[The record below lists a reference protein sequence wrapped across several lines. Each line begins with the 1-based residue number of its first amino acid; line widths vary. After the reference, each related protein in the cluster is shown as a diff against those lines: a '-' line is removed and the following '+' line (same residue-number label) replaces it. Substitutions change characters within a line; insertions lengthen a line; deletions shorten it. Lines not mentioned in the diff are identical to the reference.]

1 MGISARRGRGRERWS
16 SECRGIPLMWWMRWT
31 RLYAAVAIACVFGV
45 SAMSEDGPDAH
56 FSADELMLGDSAAP
70 EHDPVKTALQKKM
83 QAVGE
88 LHEEAKDLLGER
100 SVERQR
106 KAQAAVEF
114 MENYNG
120 KKAMI
125 EKKQATLRAE
135 MADDK
140 ATILRTSKGD
150 EKENELTKKHD
161 ARIKATMKRALN
173 AMRKVDHVVNGH
185 QRRDPTVKA
194 AEKAVIEA
202 RGKEIYTVLGL
213 DEKQLNQDYL
223 LTLDGAVAAYNSMP
237 DAHSEEKMEKALEVT
252 KERVKKEKIIEMK
265 KKKEVKAKKTRSTQ
279 NQMYYK
285 TKWKEKR
292 APPKEDSSRQVCS

>member
-1 MGISARRGRGRERWS
+1 
-16 SECRGIPLMWWMRWT
+16 
-31 RLYAAVAIACVFGV
+31 
-45 SAMSEDGPDAH
+45 
-56 FSADELMLGDSAAP
+56 MLGDSAAP

-140 ATILRTSKGD
+140 A
-150 EKENELTKKHD
+150 NELTKKHD

-173 AMRKVDHVVNGH
+173 AMRKVDHV
-185 QRRDPTVKA
+185 
-194 AEKAVIEA
+194 
-202 RGKEIYTVLGL
+202 
-213 DEKQLNQDYL
+213 
-223 LTLDGAVAAYNSMP
+223 
-237 DAHSEEKMEKALEVT
+237 
-252 KERVKKEKIIEMK
+252 
-265 KKKEVKAKKTRSTQ
+265 
-279 NQMYYK
+279 
-285 TKWKEKR
+285 
-292 APPKEDSSRQVCS
+292 